1 MLLDKMTTFNLLY
14 DFYRP
19 LLNEKQREVMEL
31 YYIEDWSLAE
41 IAEHF
46 SITRQAVH
54 DRIKRVEKELTIYEA
69 ALKLLEKHEK
79 RKKLVA
85 KVTQQL
91 SDYRHFEEVK
101 PILDRLLEID

>member
-1 MLLDKMTTFNLLY
+1 
-14 DFYRP
+14 
-19 LLNEKQREVMEL
+19 MEL

-54 DRIKRVEKELTIYEA
+54 DRIKRVEKELTVYEA
-69 ALKLLEKHEK
+69 ALRLSEKHDQ
-79 RKKLVA
+79 RKELVA
-85 KVTQQL
+85 QVKQRL
-91 SDYRHFEEVK
+91 SHHPEFQEVK